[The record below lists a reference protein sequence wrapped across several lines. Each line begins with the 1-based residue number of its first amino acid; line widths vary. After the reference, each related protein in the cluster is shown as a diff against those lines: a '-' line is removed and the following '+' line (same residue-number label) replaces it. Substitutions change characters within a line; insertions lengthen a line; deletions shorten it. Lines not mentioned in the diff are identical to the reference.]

1 MDWNGLDQNVIIQS
15 YFSVRKIFP
24 KYFGLGT
31 APIFIHLKFE
41 KSLQFVPFRNILK
54 TVQNFSYEI
63 LHIVYFTLH
72 ISKKKQQKFFS
83 CDKISDLLR
92 TPYLTY
98 NYKMKRLKSMDLVLR
113 DARCFRSSL
122 EIKIFG
128 EPPHVVRQVLL
139 QKGFVILGCSLSC
152 LGSAQQL
159 DISLFREKN

>member
-15 YFSVRKIFP
+15 YFSVQKIFP
-24 KYFGLGT
+24 KYLGWGT
-31 APIFIHLKFE
+31 AHIFIHLKFE

-63 LHIVYFTLH
+63 LHIVYFRLY
-72 ISKKKQQKFFS
+72 ISKKFSRNFFLVIKFY
-83 CDKISDLLR
+83 
-92 TPYLTY
+92 PYLTY

-159 DISLFREKN
+159 DMSLF